1 MTGVTN
7 LLAKWRGGPSLQV
20 LNYHRVGDSKLTPY
34 DSGTFSCSTAEL
46 DSQVKWLK
54 KHYKILSLQE
64 CVAVI
69 HGETELKVNSM
80 LLTFDDGYRDNFEE
94 AFKVLHANKVS
105 GTFFLPTAFV
115 GTGRMPWWDTI
126 AYIVKNSKRDQITLQ
141 YPEKMTFKIA
151 EPERSRSIRRILTQ
165 YKRPE
170 TVDSEVFLQGLEEA
184 CAFGRPDD
192 DAERCFM
199 TWDEAREM
207 QAAGMC
213 FGGHSHTHHIMGKL
227 PYELQVEELQ
237 VSREILERELGTE
250 VDSFAY
256 PVGHRDS
263 FTEVT
268 FEALRKTKYRT
279 AFSFYSGMNHPG
291 KIDPFSVLRAG
302 VTEEPLSLFQLRV
315 ALRMA
320 TGREI

>member
-1 MTGVTN
+1 M
-7 LLAKWRGGPSLQV
+7 
-20 LNYHRVGDSKLTPY
+20 
-34 DSGTFSCSTAEL
+34 
-46 DSQVKWLK
+46 KWLK
-54 KHYKILSLQE
+54 ARYKILTLKE
-64 CVAVI
+64 CVAVV
-69 HGETELKVNSM
+69 HGERELEANSV

-94 AFKVLHANKVS
+94 AFKVLKSHDVS

-126 AYIVKNSKRDQITLQ
+126 AYIVKNSKRAEITLE
-141 YPEKMTFKIA
+141 YPERMTFKIA
-151 EPERSRSIRRILTQ
+151 EPARARSIRAILNQ

-170 TVDSEVFLQGLEEA
+170 TVESEMFLRGLEEA
-184 CAFGRPDD
+184 CACGRPDD

-213 FGGHSHTHHIMGKL
+213 FGGHSHTHRIMGKL
-227 PYELQVEELQ
+227 PYELQVEELEI
-237 VSREILERELGTE
+237 SRSILEKELGTE

-268 FEALRKTKYRT
+268 FKALREARCRT
-279 AFSFYSGMNHPG
+279 AFSFYSGINQPG
-291 KIDPFSVLRAG
+291 MTDPFNVLRAG
-302 VTEEPLSLFQLRV
+302 ITEESHSLFQLRI
-315 ALRMA
+315 ALQMA
-320 TGREI
+320 TGRDL